1 MTRTEI
7 RKNFET
13 IITTYNETHNSKP
26 SDTVAALV
34 DALGYD
40 PAVVTVAELVNT
52 VGDWDLRI
60 SDRNR
65 EWAGNVTEAAS
76 RDELREMGI
85 YTPSAIHPAHIDQ
98 IADAMRKYEPET
110 APEAPAEEI
119 PEEETETAEET
130 APEALQLGD
139 VVEISGAYFKNDNG
153 LYFVTRN
160 TRAVWRDLALQKI
173 GKTGKVRK
181 NGSNT
186 WPLRSYCSDRSKSAA
201 ADAHNAEHAQITRAT
216 VADLSGVA
224 EWFRAELSRY
234 EDMTAGEERRGWTV
248 SDAELARL
256 EELRQACARFD
267 GVEAPEKKTETGI
280 RFYWNG
286 IKVDGGELIKCGY
299 SAQND
304 GSVTIYAHG
313 YGAQLPREYF
323 TVRND
328 TDLYTDYFDTDR
340 ADVEPDHPLYK
351 YVRYAAMKAATRGDR
366 AYIEKTRANIE
377 KAEQQPQKTQFV
389 RDWIEREKKDVARR
403 AARLAEFDAM
413 KDPGQ
418 PTAADLEAVEAMKT
432 AAESARIEAEKQ
444 AQIEERERVLKE
456 RVRGREFIEAVMDEH
471 PVADGEPVVEIT
483 DSELPAFY
491 SWTESRDRVAVTVTT
506 DGRGRTVSREEKVIE
521 PRRRCL
527 LSVSAADII
536 LKHFDEEVQKRDDG
550 YYKTYFTITWK
561 NAETGDEDGYEGRY
575 DIGDGDGGL
584 VAHVR
589 MIAEWDRDNS
599 PNDDCRRAALERIK
613 TADFLAGFL
622 PGGRV
627 VKVELAPW
635 AAAVLE
641 QKRQKE
647 AEARERFDDTLA
659 AVEMLTDEQL
669 IHAVNLAPYADPEK
683 RDVGRFFL
691 QQLAQRDEKKA
702 LDVFRRW
709 VNGEEA
715 PLE

>member
-13 IITTYNETHNSKP
+13 IITIYNETHNSKP

-40 PAVVTVAELVNT
+40 TAVVTVAELVNT

-60 SDRNR
+60 SDKNR
-65 EWAGNVTEAAS
+65 EWAGNVSEAAS

-98 IADAMRKYEPET
+98 IADAMRKYEPTEPT
-110 APEAPAEEI
+110 EPEAEPVPSVDPSELVE
-119 PEEETETAEET
+119 
-130 APEALQLGD
+130 GD

-153 LYFVTRN
+153 LYFVTN
-160 TRAVWRDLALQKI
+160 STKSGWRDLSLHKV
-173 GKTGKVRK
+173 GKTGKVSK
-181 NGSNT
+181 NGLNA

-201 ADAHNAEHAQITRAT
+201 ADAHNAANARLTRSA
-216 VADLSGVA
+216 VADLGGVA
-224 EWFRAELSRY
+224 EYFRRELVQY
-234 EDMTAGEERRGWTV
+234 EDMIAAEERRGWTV
-248 SDAELARL
+248 TEAERESVERL
-256 EELRQACARFD
+256 RRACARFE
-267 GVEAPEKKTETGI
+267 GVADPEKKDETGVK
-280 RFYWNG
+280 FYWNG
-286 IKVDGGELIKCGY
+286 LKINGGDLIKCSYGV
-299 SAQND
+299 NDD
-304 GSVTIYAHG
+304 GSVNLWADG
-313 YGAQLPREYF
+313 YGDELPRDLF

-328 TDLYTDYFDTDR
+328 SDIMTDYFDKDR
-340 ADVEPDHPLYK
+340 ATVGTDHPLYK
-351 YVRYAAMKAATRGDR
+351 YVRFAAYKAQQHYAKKGWSRGPVEE
-366 AYIEKTRANIE
+366 IAN
-377 KAEQQPQKTQFV
+377 
-389 RDWIEREKKDVARR
+389 
-403 AARLAEFDAM
+403 
-413 KDPGQ
+413 PGQ
-418 PTAADLEAVEAMKT
+418 PTPADLEAVEEMKT
-432 AAESARIEAEKQ
+432 AAESARLEAEKQ

-456 RVRGREFIEAVMDEH
+456 RVRGREFIEAVMDEY

-527 LSVSAADII
+527 LSVSAADVI
-536 LKHFDEEVQKRDDG
+536 LKHFDEETQKRDDG

-589 MIAEWDRDNS
+589 MIAEWDRDNA

-647 AEARERFDDTLA
+647 AEARERLDDTLA

-709 VNGEEA
+709 VKGEEA
-715 PLE
+715 PIE